1 MCDANTGFVS
11 NGRAIQIWKVGVR
24 WCVGGGEVAE
34 RRLEMDGDRWRSRLE
49 MIREDGEWL
58 GMSGFR

>member
-1 MCDANTGFVS
+1 MRDANTGFVS
-11 NGRAIQIWKVGVR
+11 NGRAIQIWKVGV
-24 WCVGGGEVAE
+24 GGGEVVWAAE